1 MTTTAMNNT
10 PNINDLPDEVLVNII
25 GMLYSYQIFLL
36 MSVNKR
42 LRTLIKNYIFKV
54 SFNPEYTNMMSA
66 YINSYWA
73 SITKPLSILQSH
85 YNISDYI
92 NSTQYYTTPKQDA
105 QQANRIEI
113 VKLLPNG
120 SSRAFLGEFKE
131 CFKQFHILLRADIL
145 PYIVLNEMNNSFFNV
160 VMNMSMSPRGTDGL
174 YATLKKGHY
183 SFENIFSYFVA
194 QVIFALLDGIIPL
207 EKRLRKS
214 YPAHLTTEITRQ
226 SNSVIYKQALIY
238 CVRIPRHKIFAATA
252 KINYDE
258 FFSSLRQSEKKRLT
272 RMLVTAQIYIDTC
285 RECEGLRDPPSF
297 DVFVNQ
303 SFTVKKTKTSCLYFE
318 LTDKVRIAS
327 SGEDV
332 YEEGFPNI
340 HSDDDDDSD
349 GI

>member
-1 MTTTAMNNT
+1 MASVNALAT
-10 PNINDLPDEVLVNII
+10 INDLPDEVIMNIF
-25 GMLYSYQIFLL
+25 GMLHTYQIILL
-36 MSVNKR
+36 LSVNNR
-42 LRTLIKNYIFKV
+42 FRSIIKNYIFKYK
-54 SFNPEYTNMMSA
+54 FNSEYIVDMGK
-66 YINSYWA
+66 YVNSYWA
-73 SITKPLSILQSH
+73 SITRPLSNLQAH
-85 YNISDYI
+85 YNINDYI
-92 NSTQYYTTPKQDA
+92 NSSQNYTTPKQDA
-105 QQANRIEI
+105 QQTTHRFEI
-113 VKLLPNG
+113 VKFLPDG
-120 SSRAFLGEFKE
+120 SRAYLGEFKE
-131 CFKQFHILLRADIL
+131 CFRQFHILLRPDIL
-145 PYIVLNEMNNSFFNV
+145 PYIILNEMNNSFFNV

-194 QVIFALLDGIIPL
+194 QVIFGLLDGIIPL

-214 YPAHLTTEITRQ
+214 YATHLTTEVTRH
-226 SNSVIYKQALIY
+226 SYSVLYKQASIY

-252 KINYDE
+252 KINYDK

-303 SFTVKKTKTSCLYFE
+303 SFTVKKTKNSSLYFE
-318 LTDKVRIAS
+318 LSDKVRIAS
-327 SGEDV
+327 SGEEE
-332 YEEGFPNI
+332 YEEGLPHI